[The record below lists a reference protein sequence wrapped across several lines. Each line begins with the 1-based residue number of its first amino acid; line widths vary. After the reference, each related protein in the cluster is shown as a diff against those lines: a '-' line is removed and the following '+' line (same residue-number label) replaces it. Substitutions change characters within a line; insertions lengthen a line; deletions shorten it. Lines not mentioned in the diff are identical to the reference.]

1 MASQPISLCADTRC
15 GGCIPALR
23 PACWRA
29 NHVARDW
36 IEMRPLSF
44 RLGDSRGLGLR
55 GDMRAAKSLFFALY
69 GGGLRK
75 RKENGREN
83 WFWNMTHR
91 SQYWRPINRTGVSRR
106 VKSGATYPE
115 GRVFKLHGRSV
126 RWNSHLLR
134 NLLLQRTEQGK
145 TQTTKLC
152 WKTLRDGP
160 WAGLSAARK

>member
-15 GGCIPALR
+15 GGCVPALR

-75 RKENGREN
+75 RNRKRCRELVLEYDPP
-83 WFWNMTHR
+83 F
-91 SQYWRPINRTGVSRR
+91 PILAPDQS
-106 VKSGATYPE
+106 
-115 GRVFKLHGRSV
+115 HGC
-126 RWNSHLLR
+126 L
-134 NLLLQRTEQGK
+134 T
-145 TQTTKLC
+145 
-152 WKTLRDGP
+152 
-160 WAGLSAARK
+160 

>member
-1 MASQPISLCADTRC
+1 VGGASLLC
-15 GGCIPALR
+15 
-23 PACWRA
+23 
-29 NHVARDW
+29 
-36 IEMRPLSF
+36 
-44 RLGDSRGLGLR
+44 GLR
-55 GDMRAAKSLFFALY
+55 AGGPIMWREIGSRCAPFHFAWGIPGVLDCGEICELRSPFFLPFM
-69 GGGLRK
+69 GVVCGNEIESGV
-75 RKENGREN
+75 EN

-160 WAGLSAARK
+160 WAGFSAARK